1 MTGKRQACL
10 AGLVAVLVLGAV
22 SGPVF
27 SQDTGAAAPAAGAAP
42 APGQTTLAQK
52 WKDFI
57 HYINIAQG
65 DMARSFG
72 QAILESQAEPR
83 EIYILSDKTTDIEKV
98 LSRGAQ
104 LPGMAPIIKRI
115 RKMIRDGFQAEAAN
129 PDVIARAIELLA
141 GTLNQYDRAKNLLRI
156 SGEYA
161 LPQLLQKLHATD
173 TSDVLRER
181 IVVVLP
187 HLGLVAV
194 RGMSIALQTDNPAV
208 QEALANAL
216 RKIGYPLA
224 APRLKELTER
234 KGVLPRVRSAA
245 IAALVACAGQDA
257 QRKKLSQ
264 LYFELADKY
273 YHRAES
279 LRPDARY
286 DKANVWTWSPK
297 SGLSFT
303 PVPRPIFCDIYAM
316 RMARLALKNDNDLS
330 KALVL
335 WLAAGFKRQGDLP
348 EGASDPLKGNN
359 DAKYY
364 ALAAGPRFLLNV
376 LETGLNEDDA
386 PVSLGAIEAL
396 AQTGGAESLV
406 QEIEGGVQPLV
417 KALSF
422 PDRHVR
428 FLAATALADSLPTKK
443 FDGSAFVISVL
454 NEALRQKGKKTAVLI
469 TGGSRANELKD
480 AILAA
485 GYEVIVNAD
494 SAKALADGR
503 KGSGVDMVVLTRKPE
518 PGAILTGMRK
528 DPFYKSVPTVI
539 LLQGADLRRQAK
551 EDKRTVLLPVGAN
564 AAAVGEAM
572 AKALALGIGKP
583 LTSEE
588 ADAWTIRVSAT
599 VRMLGL
605 TNSRVHDVSRVLM
618 SLKENTLSENPAVQ
632 ISAADALAVVDLSAA
647 QQALAQLGCSKATN
661 PVRLKAFS
669 ALSESLRRFGN
680 KIPAA
685 ESRAIVEV
693 VNGAEPLDIR
703 RAAAKAQGAQ
713 NLSSDRVK
721 SMVLKR
727 Q

>member
-1 MTGKRQACL
+1 MTGKRQAWL
-10 AGLVAVLVLGAV
+10 AGLVVALVLGGV
-22 SGPVF
+22 SGPAF
-27 SQDTGAAAPAAGAAP
+27 SQDTGAPAAAVAP
-42 APGQTTLAQK
+42 APGQATLAQK
-52 WKDFI
+52 WKDFV
-57 HYINIAQG
+57 HYINIAQS

-83 EIYILSDKTTDIEKV
+83 DIYRLADETSDIEKT

-115 RKMIRDGFQAEAAN
+115 RKLIGDGFQAEAAN
-129 PDVIARAIELLA
+129 PKVIGRAIGKLA
-141 GTLNQYDRAKNLLRI
+141 GTLSQYEEGKNLLRI

-161 LPQLLQKLHATD
+161 LPQLLQKLHAPD
-173 TSDVLRER
+173 TSQVLRER

-194 RGMSIALQTDNPAV
+194 RGMSIALQTEDPAV

-216 RKIGYPLA
+216 RKIGYPMA
-224 APRLKELTER
+224 APRLKELADR
-234 KGVLPRVRSAA
+234 KGVLPRVRTAA
-245 IAALVACAGQDA
+245 IAALVECAGREA
-257 QRKKLSQ
+257 PGKTLSQ
-264 LYFELADKY
+264 LYYELADKY

-279 LRPDARY
+279 LRPDTRY
-286 DKANVWTWSPK
+286 DSANVWTWSAK
-297 SGLSFT
+297 GGLNFQS
-303 PVPRPIFCDIYAM
+303 VPRAIFCDIYAM
-316 RMARLALKNDNDLS
+316 RMARLALKNDNNLG

-335 WLAAGFKRQGDLP
+335 WLAAGFKRQADLP
-348 EGASDPLKGNN
+348 AGASDPLKGTN
-359 DAKYY
+359 DARYY

-376 LETGLNEDDA
+376 LEIGLNEDDA
-386 PVSLGAIEAL
+386 PVALGAIEAL

-406 QEIEGGVQPLV
+406 QQIEGGVQPLV

-428 FLAATALADSLPTKK
+428 FLAAIALADSMPTRR
-443 FDGSAFVISVL
+443 FDGSAFVVTVL
-454 NEALRQKGKKTAVLI
+454 NEALRQKGKKMAVLI
-469 TGGSRANELKD
+469 TGGTRANELKD

-485 GYEVIVNAD
+485 GYEVIVNPD
-494 SAKALADGR
+494 STKALAAGR
-503 KGSGVDMVVLTRKPE
+503 RGSGVDMVILTRKPD
-518 PGAILTGMRK
+518 PGLILATMRK
-528 DPFYKSVPTVI
+528 DPFYKAVPVVV
-539 LLQGADLRRQAK
+539 LLQTADLRRQAK
-551 EDKRTVLLPVGAN
+551 EDGRTVLLPMGAD
-564 AAAVGEAM
+564 ATAVGEGM
-572 AKALALGIGKP
+572 GKALALGVGKP

-588 ADAWTIRVSAT
+588 ADAWIIRVSAT

-605 TNSRVHDVSRVLM
+605 TGSKVYDTTRVLM
-618 SLKENTLSENPAVQ
+618 SLRDNTLSENPAVQ
-632 ISAADALAVVDLSAA
+632 ISAAEALAVVNLPAA

-693 VNGAEPLDIR
+693 VNGVEPLDIR
-703 RAAAKAQGAQ
+703 RAAAKSQGAQ
-713 NLSSDRVK
+713 NLSADRVK

-727 Q
+727 K